1 MKYFFLIYAIVAI
14 SVVGIF
20 KYRGHSFSEPPIVLL
35 PDMDNQD
42 VLKAQKQDAFFADG
56 QGARKPVAETAPRG
70 FQSDGATQL
79 GGIPEYEFSGGTGYY
94 FTGHI
99 GDYFGTGMPEE
110 LALSVESSQELL
122 KRGEERYQV
131 YCSVCH
137 GKSGDGA
144 GVTSLYGVPGIAN
157 LVSSPY
163 SSATYP
169 DGRLFEVIT
178 KGKGNMSG
186 YGYNIPVRD
195 RWAIIAYIRAM
206 QVARSAPYDVVKD
219 AYEAG
224 KKQQDAATSAP

>member
-1 MKYFFLIYAIVAI
+1 MKYFFLFYAIVAI

-70 FQSDGATQL
+70 FQADGATNL
-79 GGIPEYEFSGGTGYY
+79 GGIPEYEFSGVTGYY
-94 FTGHI
+94 YTGHM

-110 LALSVESSQELL
+110 LKLTAESSQELL

-169 DGRLFEVIT
+169 DGRLFEVIS

-186 YGYNIPVRD
+186 YAYNIPVRD

-224 KKQQDAATSAP
+224 KKQQDAATPAP

>member
-1 MKYFFLIYAIVAI
+1 MKYFFLIYAIVAV

-20 KYRGHSFSEPPIVLL
+20 KYRGHTFHEAPIQLL

-42 VLKAQKQDAFFADG
+42 VLKAQKHSAFFADG
-56 QGARKPVAETAPRG
+56 QGARQPVAQTTPRG
-70 FQSDGATQL
+70 FQADGKTEL

-94 FTGHI
+94 FTGHM

-110 LALSVESSQELL
+110 LKLTAENSRELL
-122 KRGEERYQV
+122 KRGEERFNV

-163 SSATYP
+163 SQATYP
-169 DGRLFEVIT
+169 DGRLFEVIS

-186 YGYNIPVRD
+186 YAYNIPVRD
-195 RWAIIAYIRAM
+195 RWAIVAYIRAM
-206 QVARSAPYDVVKD
+206 QLARSAPYDQVKD
-219 AYEAG
+219 AYDTG
-224 KKQQDAATSAP
+224 KKEQEAASSAK

>member
-1 MKYFFLIYAIVAI
+1 MKYFFLFYAIVAV

-20 KYRGHSFSEPPIVLL
+20 KYRGHTFNEPPIQLL

-42 VLKAQKQDAFFADG
+42 VLKAQKQEAFFADG
-56 QGARKPVAETAPRG
+56 QGARQPVAETAPRG
-70 FQSDGATQL
+70 FQADGKTNL

-94 FTGHI
+94 FTGHM

-110 LALSVESSQELL
+110 LKLTAENSVELL
-122 KRGEERYQV
+122 NRGEERYNV

-163 SSATYP
+163 GQATYP

-206 QVARSAPYDVVKD
+206 QMARSAPYDLVKD

-224 KKQQDAATSAP
+224 KSQQQAAPSAK